1 MQKLL
6 IKSCVAAVQAVVSL
20 CRQFAEGQP
29 PIAYISEQLAALD
42 FIVEQVSNDVDLQS
56 IDVTAAPADP
66 APAPVHAPAPEHA
79 PAPAPVVAAPTTL
92 PMTYDDSSEA

>member
-56 IDVTAAPADP
+56 IDVTVAPADP
-66 APAPVHAPAPEHA
+66 APVPPEPVSIPA
-79 PAPAPVVAAPTTL
+79 PAPAPVVAAPPTL